1 MDHLE
6 AEGPESDGKEPL
18 GRRACDQCRLRKI
31 RCDKR
36 SPCSNCR
43 SSQIICRSTG
53 AGQKPQEP
61 RKRVLISSQYER
73 KIDLIEERLGS
84 IEDLLHE
91 LRSNTATASSVPEPY
106 FHSTPISSR
115 MSPSVPGHASNG
127 PAPVEDPEA
136 TPAFEGNSSLAAH
149 SAYASEFLE
158 TAVSRSALQV
168 SSPTIQAAL
177 STLKQMVSMQD
188 HQAHSPAREIRF
200 PNQKTILGSGIRG
213 LAMPPVQVVLS
224 LLRKFKEKPSSL
236 QGVCPFL
243 TCERLI
249 EKCREVYFATDEF
262 SDAAFIIVHGGL
274 YYVISD
280 CISSVE
286 DPKTRDEYQRHLRLC
301 QANIETALAN
311 LSICMPARA
320 EYIEALALGALYAIE
335 MSKPSFALTLTSTAA
350 RLCQTLGYHRASST
364 NPGSDT
370 FIGRQ
375 LFWTVYALDKAISLR
390 LGRASTIQDYD
401 ITMPG
406 PNDVTGAEEPWNSI
420 FKIWI
425 RFATIQGQVYERLYS
440 PAALS
445 QSENER
451 AEHARRLAAQV
462 METIE
467 VPFDHILNTQKMSHM
482 DKIYLRSD
490 KIARKSVMTLIYR
503 AIPPSR
509 DSHST
514 FVKECITTAREA
526 LELLKETMIEV
537 KGMTENFK
545 ASYLHWTVLYAP
557 FVPFVVLFCH
567 TIATSSW
574 EDLTRLEEF
583 VLCVQPNCFL
593 SEAIAKLYRL
603 CQVLS
608 NVARL
613 YIEAK
618 AQAQAREDQNL
629 VSVGQEFDTYLSAL
643 GLAPAPNQEGGAV
656 WTSAP
661 STAGAGAVSGVMRS
675 GNEGPYTEAPMPQTD
690 QLGNWFSGNQHM
702 MGLLEEDLSV
712 FDPSWTG

>member
-1 MDHLE
+1 MDHME
-6 AEGPESDGKEPL
+6 AEGPESDGKETL

-31 RCDKR
+31 
-36 SPCSNCR
+36 
-43 SSQIICRSTG
+43 ICRSTG
-53 AGQKPQEP
+53 AGQKPSEP

-84 IEDLLHE
+84 IENLLRE
-91 LRSNTATASSVPEPY
+91 LRSNTATTGSGPESY
-106 FHSTPISSR
+106 YHSTPISSR
-115 MSPSVPGHASNG
+115 MSPSATGHASSG
-127 PAPVEDPEA
+127 PVPVEDPEA

-200 PNQKTILGSGIRG
+200 PNQKSILGSGIRD

-224 LLRKFKEKPSSL
+224 LLRKFKEKPNSL
-236 QGVCPFL
+236 QGVSPFL

-274 YYVISD
+274 YYVISEY
-280 CISSVE
+280 ITTVE
-286 DPKTRDEYQRHLRLC
+286 DPKTREEFQRYLRLC
-301 QANIETALAN
+301 QTNIETALAN

-320 EYIEALALGALYAIE
+320 EYVEALAMGALYAIE

-350 RLCQTLGYHRASST
+350 RLCQTLGYHRTPAT
-364 NPGSDT
+364 DLDT
-370 FIGRQ
+370 ESLRGRQ
-375 LFWTVYALDKAISLR
+375 LFWTIYTLDRAISLR

-401 ITMPG
+401 ITMLG
-406 PNDVTGAEEPWNSI
+406 PNEITGAQEPWNSI
-420 FKIWI
+420 FSIWI
-425 RFATIQGQVYERLYS
+425 KFATLQGKVYEKLYS

-445 QSENER
+445 QPENER
-451 AEHARRLAAQV
+451 AEQARQLAAQV
-462 METIE
+462 LETVE
-467 VPFDHILNTQKMSHM
+467 EPFDHILNTQKISRM
-482 DKIYLRSD
+482 DRMYLWSD
-490 KIARKSVMTLIYR
+490 KIARKSVLTLIYR
-503 AIPPSR
+503 AIPPPR
-509 DSHST
+509 DSQST
-514 FVKECITTAREA
+514 FVIECIATARDA

-537 KGMTENFK
+537 KEMTENIQ

-574 EDLTRLEEF
+574 EDLNRLEEF

-618 AQAQAREDQNL
+618 AQAQAREDRNL
-629 VSVGQEFDTYLSAL
+629 ASVGQEFDVYLSAL
-643 GLAPAPNQEGGAV
+643 GLAPAAAHDGDAG
-656 WTSAP
+656 WTSVPTTTAAAAG
-661 STAGAGAVSGVMRS
+661 AGAGAVPGAIRS
-675 GNEGPYTEAPMPQTD
+675 GNDGHYAEAPMPQTD

>member
-6 AEGPESDGKEPL
+6 AEGPESDGKESL

-36 SPCSNCR
+36 LPCSNCR
-43 SSQIICRSTG
+43 SSQIVCRSTG

-84 IEDLLHE
+84 IEDLLRE
-91 LRSNTATASSVPEPY
+91 LRSNTATTSSVSEPY
-106 FHSTPISSR
+106 YHSTPISSR
-115 MSPSVPGHASNG
+115 MSPSVPGHANG

-177 STLKQMVSMQD
+177 STLKQMVSMQI
-188 HQAHSPAREIRF
+188 HQAHSPAREVRF
-200 PNQKTILGSGIRG
+200 PNQKSLLGSGIRD

-224 LLRKFKEKPSSL
+224 LLRQFKENPSIL

-249 EKCREVYFATDEF
+249 EKCREVYFATEEF
-262 SDAAFIIVHGGL
+262 SDAAFIVVHGGL
-274 YYVISD
+274 YYVIGD
-280 CISSVE
+280 CIPSIA
-286 DPKTRDEYQRHLRLC
+286 DPKTRNEYQRYLRLC
-301 QANIETALAN
+301 QTNIETALAH
-311 LSICMPARA
+311 LSICMPARP
-320 EYIEALALGALYAIE
+320 EYIEALAIGALYAIE
-335 MSKPSFALTLTSTAA
+335 MSKPSFALTLTSTAS
-350 RLCQTLGYHRASST
+350 RLCQTLGYHRISSSERD
-364 NPGSDT
+364 SDT
-370 FIGRQ
+370 IRGRQ
-375 LFWTVYALDKAISLR
+375 LFWTIYTLDKGISLR

-401 ITMPG
+401 ITMLG
-406 PNDVTGAEEPWNSI
+406 PKDSMGVAEPWNSI
-420 FKIWI
+420 YQIWVK
-425 RFATIQGQVYERLYS
+425 FATIQGQVYERLYS
-440 PAALS
+440 PAALL
-445 QSENER
+445 QPEGER
-451 AEHARRLAAQV
+451 ADHARRLANDV
-462 METIE
+462 KENIDK
-467 VPFDHILNTQKMSHM
+467 VFDRIMDTQELSHM
-482 DKIYLRSD
+482 ERIYYSSD
-490 KIARKSVMTLIYR
+490 KIARKSVLTLIYR
-503 AIPPSR
+503 AIPPSP
-509 DSHST
+509 DSQST
-514 FVKECITTAREA
+514 FVSECIATAREA
-526 LELLKETMIEV
+526 IELLKETMIEV
-537 KGMTENFK
+537 KELTENIK
-545 ASYLHWTVLYAP
+545 ASYLHWTILYTP

-574 EDLTRLEEF
+574 EDLKLLEEF

-629 VSVGQEFDTYLSAL
+629 MSVGQEFDTYLSAL
-643 GLAPAPNQEGGAV
+643 GLAPASTQDGGAD

-661 STAGAGAVSGVMRS
+661 TAAGAAAVPGAIRS
-675 GNEGPYTEAPMPQTD
+675 GNEGHYAEGPLPQN